1 MTIAVALIFTLVL
14 ALAWANGANDIAK
27 GIATLVGN
35 GSTNAKKAVLWGTA
49 WTILGGLA
57 AIIWGSA
64 LVKNFSSGYLAPEF
78 QVTLAFVASTLI
90 GAAGWVVFATR
101 FALPVST
108 THALLGGLIG
118 AALVNAGADGLR
130 TAAVTN
136 KALLPLLVSP
146 LIAILLCAV
155 LLMIMRM
162 VAKKVPAWV
171 PGCCDH
177 DEWRKNP
184 FACASANNQLRPS
197 VTTERVWTAMH
208 WISSGSTSFAR
219 GLNDVPKIAAFLIL
233 VMSLAP
239 GSFETL
245 DSLGKTWPII
255 LVAFVMGMGSLWGGF
270 RVLSLLA
277 HRITPLDASSGLI
290 ANAGTSMLVLIASP
304 FGLPVSTTHVSTG
317 ALMGVRWTN
326 KLKPQRADALKLV
339 LFGWVITLP
348 VAAALAALS
357 ALAL

>member
-1 MTIAVALIFTLVL
+1 LTFAIASIVILVL

-35 GSTNAKKAVLWGTA
+35 GSSNAKSAVLWGTL
-49 WTILGGLA
+49 WTVLGGLA
-57 AIIWGSA
+57 AVIWGSA

-78 QVTLAFVASTLI
+78 QVNLAFVASTLM
-90 GAAGWVVFATR
+90 GATGWVIFATR

-118 AALVNAGADGLR
+118 AALVSAGPDGLV

-155 LLMIMRM
+155 LLMIIRL

-177 DEWRKNP
+177 EEWQKNP
-184 FACASANNQLRPS
+184 FTCTTANNRSRPS
-197 VTTERVWTAMH
+197 ATTERIWTAMH
-208 WISSGSTSFAR
+208 WLSSGSTSFAR

-233 VMSLAP
+233 AMSLLP
-239 GSFETL
+239 GSVETL
-245 DSLGKTWPII
+245 NVPGNIWPIV
-255 LVAFVMGMGSLWGGF
+255 LVAIVMGMGCLWGGF
-270 RVLSLLA
+270 RVLNLLA

-290 ANAGTSMLVLIASP
+290 ANAGTSMLVLVASP
-304 FGLPVSTTHVSTG
+304 LGLPVSTTHVSTG

-326 KLKPQRADALKLV
+326 KSKPHHADALKLV

-357 ALAL
+357 SIVL